1 MYCMYI
7 NMFLLFQWQMR
18 ATLDPWLETLQVG
31 QTTPA
36 HDQYDRERDTE
47 QCIYFYKLLPT
58 LKKKKKVL
66 LKDGKNQERMG
77 KERRRQRDELP
88 DKTIK
93 EQ

>member
-1 MYCMYI
+1 MHI
-7 NMFLLFQWQMR
+7 LLQI
-18 ATLDPWLETLQVG
+18 A
-31 QTTPA
+31 A
-36 HDQYDRERDTE
+36 
-47 QCIYFYKLLPT
+47 YFA
-58 LKKKKKVL
+58 KKKKVS